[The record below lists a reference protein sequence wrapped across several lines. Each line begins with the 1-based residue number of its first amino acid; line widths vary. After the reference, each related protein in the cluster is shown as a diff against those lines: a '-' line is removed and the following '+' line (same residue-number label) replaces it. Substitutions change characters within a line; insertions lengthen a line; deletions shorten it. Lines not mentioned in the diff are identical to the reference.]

1 MQYFYRLLCF
11 IANIGGLK
19 NMKRVSGKLPPRKT
33 TPQLGLGLGL
43 GLGLQLGLGAI
54 FLRGNCPRTY
64 ENVVL

>member
-1 MQYFYRLLCF
+1 
-11 IANIGGLK
+11 
-19 NMKRVSGKLPPRKT
+19 MKRVSGKLPPRKT

-54 FLRGNCPRTY
+54 FLRGNCPRTC